1 MQQALAAADSARLL
15 AAPNPWV
22 GAALETASGSFH
34 LGATEPPGGDHAEIV
49 AMRSAGEAA
58 RGATLATT
66 LEPCSHIGRTG
77 ACVEAIIEAGV
88 SRVIVG
94 VIDPDQ
100 QVDGAGV
107 DRLRAAGIDVVV
119 GVRATEVADQLA
131 PYLHHRR
138 TGRPYVVVKLAS
150 TVDGRT
156 AAPDASSKWITGVEA
171 RADGHRLRAESQAI
185 LVGSGTVRADDPA
198 LTTRMVDGPSPRR
211 IVLGTAPPDA
221 KVHPCLEWRGEIGG
235 LLDQLGQ
242 DGVLQLMI
250 EGGPN
255 TIAQFHAEHL
265 VDRYVLYVAPAIFGG
280 DDAKP
285 MFSGTGAPTI
295 ETLSRGRFV
304 SVRHVGADLRLDV
317 VLD

>member
-22 GAALETASGSFH
+22 GAALETARGSFH
-34 LGATEPPGGDHAEIV
+34 LGATEAPGGDHAEIV
-49 AMRSAGEAA
+49 ALRSAGEAA
-58 RGATLATT
+58 QGATLATT
-66 LEPCSHIGRTG
+66 LEPCSHVGRTG

-211 IVLGTAPPDA
+211 IVLGSAPPDA

-265 VDRYVLYVAPAIFGG
+265 VDRYVLYVAPAMFGG

-304 SVRHVGADLRLDV
+304 SVRNVGADLRLDV